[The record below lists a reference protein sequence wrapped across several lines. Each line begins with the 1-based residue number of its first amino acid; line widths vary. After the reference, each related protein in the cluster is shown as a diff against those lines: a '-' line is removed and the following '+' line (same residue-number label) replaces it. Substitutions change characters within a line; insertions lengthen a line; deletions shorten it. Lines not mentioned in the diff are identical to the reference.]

1 MKRLILLLAA
11 VAITVVLL
19 LALWP
24 SAPKETLD
32 TTTHSF
38 EAAGFYGRGDF
49 AGELL
54 ESDEIKTNVT
64 DTGMSQSIKFKG
76 AVCTRVSAL
85 GRVFLDGVK
94 VTEPDG
100 LYKVYVNDLLYF
112 SHPMELGDSS
122 VPASCLPL
130 IEKDYIITGQEI
142 GIVRVDL
149 VVYVHDFLR
158 GAGSYEVLATDV
170 ARLVA

>member
-1 MKRLILLLAA
+1 MKRLMFLLP
-11 VAITVVLL
+11 VVVVVVILL

-38 EAAGFYGRGDF
+38 EVAGFYGRGDF

-54 ESDEIKTNVT
+54 ESDEIRTNVT

-76 AVCTRVSAL
+76 AVCTRVSGL

-94 VTEPDG
+94 VTEPDA
-100 LYKVYVNDLLYF
+100 LYKVYVNGLLHF
-112 SHPMELGDSS
+112 THPMELGDSS
-122 VPASCLPL
+122 VLTTCLPL
-130 IEKDYIITGQEI
+130 VEKDYIITGQEI

-158 GAGSYEVLATDV
+158 GAGAYEVLATDV

>member
-1 MKRLILLLAA
+1 MKRLILLIVAA
-11 VAITVVLL
+11 AITIVLVV
-19 LALWP
+19 ALWP

-32 TTTHSF
+32 TTTHSL

-64 DTGMSQSIKFKG
+64 DTGMSQSIRFKG
-76 AVCTRVSAL
+76 AICTRVSGL
-85 GRVFLDGVK
+85 GRVFLDGIK
-94 VTEPDG
+94 VTEPDA
-100 LYKVYVNDLLYF
+100 LYRVYVNGQPHF
-112 SHPMELGDSS
+112 THPMELGDSS
-122 VPASCLPL
+122 VLTTCLPL
-130 IEKDYIITGQEI
+130 IEKDYIITGQEV

-158 GAGSYEVLATDV
+158 GAGAYEVLATDV